1 MQPKEKSCNRV
12 GYRSVTP
19 VTPSGR
25 CASAFAWLP
34 LATCI
39 TEAMERPNLVRQRF
53 LAELESWLT
62 PSLLYHCFTGEDDPY
77 RLAHI
82 EKLEPALQEPLLK
95 KAEQL
100 WPQRLAHI
108 AALRKTEQQSSK
120 AMVKS
125 YVQSTLVGA
134 DTEPI
139 T

>member
-1 MQPKEKSCNRV
+1 
-12 GYRSVTP
+12 
-19 VTPSGR
+19 
-25 CASAFAWLP
+25 
-34 LATCI
+34 
-39 TEAMERPNLVRQRF
+39 MERPNLVRQRF